1 MEEKKKIK
9 ITDVTI
15 GLQKAEKYCAYQE
28 RCQQELRNKLYEW
41 GLYSSDVEK
50 IISQLISD
58 NFLNEE
64 RFAKA
69 FAGGKF
75 RIKKWGKIKIEN
87 ELKKKKISAYS
98 IKKALQILDDND
110 SRKNLKKLLEKKY
123 PDLSKEKSKTD
134 KYKAARYFIGKGYES
149 EMVWKMLNMDSEN

>member
-9 ITDVTI
+9 ITDVNI

-28 RCQQELRNKLYEW
+28 RCQKEVRNKLYEW

-50 IISQLISD
+50 IISQLIAD

-75 RIKKWGKIKIEN
+75 RIKKWGKIKIKN
-87 ELKKKKISAYS
+87 ELQKKNISVYS
-98 IKKALQILDDND
+98 IKKALQQLDDND
-110 SRKNLKKLLEKKY
+110 SKKNLKKMLDKKY
-123 PDLSKEKSKTD
+123 PDFAKNKSKTE
-134 KYKAARYFIGKGYES
+134 KYKAARYFLGKGYES
-149 EMVWKMLNMDSEN
+149 EMVWKMLNIESEK